1 MKRLQ
6 WAITPED
13 IQQHGKR
20 STESG
25 KSENK
30 QPPELRCEN
39 ELATKTTGEMTEESV
54 FSSGKFT
61 MSFWPGTEL
70 QIAHSSFGIRSMGP
84 EHPIQKIVFSQ
95 NTKPK

>member
-61 MSFWPGTEL
+61 MSFWPRNRTSNCTF
-70 QIAHSSFGIRSMGP
+70 IIRHTVHGP
-84 EHPIQKIVFSQ
+84 RAP
-95 NTKPK
+95 NTKDCI